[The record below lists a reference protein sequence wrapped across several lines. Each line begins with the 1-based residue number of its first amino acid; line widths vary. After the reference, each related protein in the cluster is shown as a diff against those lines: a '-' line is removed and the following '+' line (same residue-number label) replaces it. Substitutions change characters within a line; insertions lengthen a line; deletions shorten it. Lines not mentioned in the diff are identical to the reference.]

1 MLVVA
6 TNLIGTTE
14 AAGRC
19 GVDRSTFFRWVQ
31 LGKVKPVSKMPGA
44 TGAMLFDPADV
55 DALAS
60 KFALEAAA
68 PAQVAASSQPGED
81 AA

>member
-1 MLVVA
+1 M

-14 AAGRC
+14 AARRL

-31 LGKVKPVSKMPGA
+31 LGKVTPKVKMPGR
-44 TGAMLFDPADV
+44 TGALLFDPADV
-55 DALAS
+55 DALLS
-60 KFALEAAA
+60 
-68 PAQVAASSQPGED
+68 GD